1 MSVCV
6 AAGFLSLVG
15 TISSDHCRTKQHL
28 EQPGKEHLSTS
39 MTTERRAHSVAFP
52 ESVRE
57 RFSSL
62 GIKIANSD
70 TVGQSMGWSVQ
81 ELETINTWGLEAEKL
96 THGTPSG
103 IDNSVST
110 FGSYD

>member
-1 MSVCV
+1 M
-6 AAGFLSLVG
+6 AAGFLSLVRA
-15 TISSDHCRTKQHL
+15 ISSDLCRTKQRSG
-28 EQPGKEHLSTS
+28 QPEEEHLS
-39 MTTERRAHSVAFP
+39 
-52 ESVRE
+52 ESVTTKGRTRNVVLPKSVVD

-62 GIKIANSD
+62 GVKIAISD

-81 ELETINTWGLEAEKL
+81 DLETINKWGLEAEKL

-110 FGSYD
+110 FGIYD